1 MRKIVIISAAAAVFI
16 ALIGGG
22 GYYYFVRRHAPST
35 TAAAHQRPPRPEFV
49 SLKSMVVNLQ
59 PSGSS
64 YASDYGA
71 SAYLQVG
78 FKFAT
83 TNDNAVEAFKS
94 MQPAIRGNV
103 LDLMLKQ
110 PAAVTHSEAARDRM
124 KVAVL
129 KTVNQTIA
137 SQLDSS
143 KKDPGFS
150 KVYITRFVTQ
160 SE

>member
-1 MRKIVIISAAAAVFI
+1 MQKILIFSSAAVLII

-22 GYYYFVRRHAPST
+22 GFYYFFVLRHESSQMT
-35 TAAAHQRPPRPEFV
+35 TAHQHPPKPDFV

-59 PSGSS
+59 PSNGRKYGGSV
-64 YASDYGA
+64 
-71 SAYLQVG
+71 YLQVG

-83 TNDNAVEAFKS
+83 TNSKAIKVFKS

-103 LDLMLKQ
+103 LNLMLKQ
-110 PAAVTHSEAARDRM
+110 PATVTHSEKARDKM
-124 KVAVL
+124 KKAVL

-137 SQLDSS
+137 NQLDRANKAS
-143 KKDPGFS
+143 GFS

-160 SE
+160 SQ